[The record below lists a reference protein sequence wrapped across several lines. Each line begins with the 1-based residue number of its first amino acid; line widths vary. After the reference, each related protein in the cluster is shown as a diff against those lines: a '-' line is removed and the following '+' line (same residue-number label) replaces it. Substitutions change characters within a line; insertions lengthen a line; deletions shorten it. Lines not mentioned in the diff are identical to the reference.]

1 MNVLTKANKEV
12 YQEIYE
18 TILQKNSKILD
29 GFTKENKDKMKEITN
44 KKASQYVF
52 FMFFMVKSTLKER
65 RFG

>member
-44 KKASQYVF
+44 KKAS
-52 FMFFMVKSTLKER
+52 
-65 RFG
+65 